1 MKIYGE
7 HRGLKALHQQRHVPA
22 WSSCTLIDL
31 QPHPHHGATAVS
43 THDGSR
49 ATLVGAVNSA
59 WFGLFM
65 TVCVGEGLGGGGSG
79 LPKAQPGC

>member
-7 HRGLKALHQQRHVPA
+7 HRGLKALHQQRCVPA
-22 WSSCTLIDL
+22 WSSCSLLDL
-31 QPHPHHGATAVS
+31 QPHPHRGAPALS
-43 THDGSR
+43 ARDGSR
-49 ATLVGAVNSA
+49 ATVVGTVNSA

-65 TVCVGEGLGGGGSG
+65 TVCVGKGLGGASG